1 MAVDENHKALVK
13 ALNDM
18 EKRLAESLDT
28 IATALKKPEEETQ
41 SLAIISERRDRVKE
55 KLEAGNLKADDA
67 AKLGKEYE
75 KLKEARDNLIK

>member
-1 MAVDENHKALVK
+1 MAVDENYEAIVK
-13 ALNDM
+13 AIENL
-18 EKRLAESLDT
+18 ETGLGESLDN
-28 IATALKKPEEETQ
+28 IAKALKKPEEETQ

-75 KLKEARDNLIK
+75 KLQKAHDNLIK

>member
-1 MAVDENHKALVK
+1 MAVDENYEAIVK
-13 ALNDM
+13 AIENL
-18 EKRLAESLDT
+18 ETGLGESLDN
-28 IATALKKPEEETQ
+28 IAKALKKPEEETQ

-75 KLKEARDNLIK
+75 KLKKAHDNLIK